1 MEHLKLKKILL
12 FSATLLALSS
22 CANRDLSYENA
33 VANSSHSSE
42 EAKKEEAKKEEAPSE
57 EAKEETKEKAPKE
70 EAKKEEAPKNI
81 GIKKEVS
88 KKNEP
93 KKVAQK
99 AETKKEKEAPKQK
112 ETPKKETPKKVETP
126 KKEAPKK
133 EEPKN
138 EAPKKEEPKNTENYS
153 FMRNNSIMTSSGL
166 YLPIVNSYSQGRLN
180 ARNKEIL
187 NWFYTVTGNKTI
199 NSNNSY
205 YLALHDY
212 PYGTRAVSSGSL
224 VFKDIN
230 GNTRTYYK
238 SHTSPVF
245 KYSSSSGPG
254 YDFADKVIYGH
265 YKNAIAIQ
273 TCINKRGDYRV
284 TIYQPR

>member
-1 MEHLKLKKILL
+1 MAGK
-12 FSATLLALSS
+12 
-22 CANRDLSYENA
+22 N
-33 VANSSHSSE
+33 
-42 EAKKEEAKKEEAPSE
+42 EAK
-57 EAKEETKEKAPKE
+57 
-70 EAKKEEAPKNI
+70 N
-81 GIKKEVS
+81 
-88 KKNEP
+88 
-93 KKVAQK
+93 
-99 AETKKEKEAPKQK
+99 EKEAPKQK
-112 ETPKKETPKKVETP
+112 EAPKKETPKKVETP

-166 YLPIVNSYSQGRLN
+166 YLPIVNSYSQGRLD

>member
-1 MEHLKLKKILL
+1 M
-12 FSATLLALSS
+12 A
-22 CANRDLSYENA
+22 R
-33 VANSSHSSE
+33 
-42 EAKKEEAKKEEAPSE
+42 
-57 EAKEETKEKAPKE
+57 
-70 EAKKEEAPKNI
+70 
-81 GIKKEVS
+81 
-88 KKNEP
+88 KNE
-93 KKVAQK
+93 A
-99 AETKKEKEAPKQK
+99 KKEKEAPKQ
-112 ETPKKETPKKVETP
+112 
-126 KKEAPKK
+126 KEAPKK

-138 EAPKKEEPKNTENYS
+138 EAPKKEEPKNEAPKKEEPKKEENYS

-166 YLPIVNSYSQGRLN
+166 YLPIVNSYSQGRLD

-212 PYGTRAVSSGSL
+212 PYCTRAVSSGSL

-238 SHTSPVF
+238 SHTSPIF

>member
-22 CANRDLSYENA
+22 CANRDSSYENA
-33 VANSSHSSE
+33 AANSSQSSE
-42 EAKKEEAKKEEAPSE
+42 EAKKEEAPNE
-57 EAKEETKEKAPKE
+57 EAKEETKEEASNE
-70 EAKKEEAPKNI
+70 EAKKEEAPRNI

-99 AETKKEKEAPKQK
+99 TESKKEKEAPKQK
-112 ETPKKETPKKVETP
+112 DAPKKESPKKVETP

-138 EAPKKEEPKNTENYS
+138 EAPKKEENYS
-153 FMRNNSIMTSSGL
+153 QMRNNSIMTSSGL
-166 YLPIVNSYSQGRLN
+166 YLPIVNSYSQGRLD

-187 NWFYTVTGNKTI
+187 NWFYAVTGNKTI

-212 PYGTRAVSSGSL
+212 PYGVKAVSSGSL

-265 YKNAIAIQ
+265 YGNAIAIQ

-284 TIYQPR
+284 IIYQPR

>member
-12 FSATLLALSS
+12 LSAALLALSS
-22 CANRDLSYENA
+22 CTKKEVTLEDASTNCPTCVID
-33 VANSSHSSE
+33 SSLFD
-42 EAKKEEAKKEEAPSE
+42 KKEEAKEEATE
-57 EAKEETKEKAPKE
+57 EAEKGK
-70 EAKKEEAPKNI
+70 APKNI
-81 GIKKEVS
+81 GITKEVS

-99 AETKKEKEAPKQK
+99 TESKKEKEAPKQK
-112 ETPKKETPKKVETP
+112 ETPKKENPKKVETP

-138 EAPKKEEPKNTENYS
+138 EAPKKEAPKKEENYS
-153 FMRNNSIMTSSGL
+153 QMRNNSIMTSSGL
-166 YLPIVNSYSQGRLN
+166 YLPIVNSYSQGRLD

-205 YLALHDY
+205 YLAIHNS

-224 VFKDIN
+224 VFKDVN

-238 SHTSPVF
+238 SYTSPVF

-254 YDFADKVIYGH
+254 YDFADNVIYGH
-265 YKNAIAIQ
+265 YGNAIAIQ
-273 TCINKRGDYRV
+273 TCINARGDYRV

>member
-22 CANRDLSYENA
+22 CT
-33 VANSSHSSE
+33 
-42 EAKKEEAKKEEAPSE
+42 KKEVTLEDAPTNCPTCVIDSSLFD
-57 EAKEETKEKAPKE
+57 
-70 EAKKEEAPKNI
+70 KKEEAPKEEATEEAEKGKAPKNL
-81 GIKKEVS
+81 GIKKEVP

-93 KKVAQK
+93 KKVTQK
-99 AETKKEKEAPKQK
+99 SEAPKQA
-112 ETPKKETPKKVETP
+112 EAPKKAEQP

-133 EEPKN
+133 EEPKKD
-138 EAPKKEEPKNTENYS
+138 APKKEENYS
-153 FMRNNSIMTSSGL
+153 QMRNNSIMTSSGL
-166 YLPIVNSYSQGRLN
+166 YLPIVNSYSQGRLD

-205 YLALHDY
+205 YLAIHNS

-224 VFKDIN
+224 TFKDVN

-238 SHTSPVF
+238 SYTSPVF
-245 KYSSSSGPG
+245 KYNSSSGPG

-265 YKNAIAIQ
+265 YGNAIVIQ
-273 TCINKRGDYRV
+273 TCINARGDYRV

>member
-22 CANRDLSYENA
+22 CT
-33 VANSSHSSE
+33 
-42 EAKKEEAKKEEAPSE
+42 KKEVTLEDASTNCPTCVIDSSLFD
-57 EAKEETKEKAPKE
+57 
-70 EAKKEEAPKNI
+70 KKEEAPKEEATEEAEKGKAPKNL

-99 AETKKEKEAPKQK
+99 TESKKEKEAPKQK
-112 ETPKKETPKKVETP
+112 ETPKKENPKKVETP

-138 EAPKKEEPKNTENYS
+138 ETPKNEAPKKEENYS
-153 FMRNNSIMTSSGL
+153 QMRNNSIMTSSGL
-166 YLPIVNSYSQGRLN
+166 YLPIVNSYSQGRLD

-205 YLALHDY
+205 YLAIHNS

-224 VFKDIN
+224 TFKDVN

-238 SHTSPVF
+238 SYTSPVF
-245 KYSSSSGPG
+245 KYNSSSGHG

-265 YKNAIAIQ
+265 YGNAIAIQ
-273 TCINKRGDYRV
+273 TCINARGDYRV
-284 TIYQPR
+284 TIYTAK

>member
-1 MEHLKLKKILL
+1 MEHSKLKKILL
-12 FSATLLALSS
+12 LSATLLALSS
-22 CANRDLSYENA
+22 CTKKEVTPPDSPTNCPTCVID
-33 VANSSHSSE
+33 SSLFTKKEEAPKEEAKE
-42 EAKKEEAKKEEAPSE
+42 EAKKEEAKEEV
-57 EAKEETKEKAPKE
+57 
-70 EAKKEEAPKNI
+70 KKEAPKNI
-81 GIKKEVS
+81 GVKKEVL

-99 AETKKEKEAPKQK
+99 NEAPKQT
-112 ETPKKETPKKVETP
+112 EAPKKATEP

-133 EEPKN
+133 EEPKK
-138 EAPKKEEPKNTENYS
+138 EAPKKEENYS
-153 FMRNNSIMTSSGL
+153 QMRNNSIMTSSGL
-166 YLPIVNSYSQGRLN
+166 YLPIVNSYSQGRLD

-205 YLALHDY
+205 YLAIHNS

-224 VFKDIN
+224 VFKDVN

-238 SHTSPVF
+238 SYTSPVF
-245 KYSSSSGPG
+245 KYSSNSGPG
-254 YDFADKVIYGH
+254 YDFADKIIYGH
-265 YKNAIAIQ
+265 YGNAIAIQ
-273 TCINKRGDYRV
+273 TCINARGDYRV

>member
-22 CANRDLSYENA
+22 CTKKEVTLEDAPTNCPTCVID
-33 VANSSHSSE
+33 SSLFD
-42 EAKKEEAKKEEAPSE
+42 KKEEVTEEAP
-57 EAKEETKEKAPKE
+57 KEETKK
-70 EAKKEEAPKNI
+70 EAPKNI
-81 GIKKEVS
+81 GIKKEVL

-93 KKVAQK
+93 KNVAQK
-99 AETKKEKEAPKQK
+99 TESKKEKEAPKQK
-112 ETPKKETPKKVETP
+112 EAPKKENPKKVETP

-133 EEPKN
+133 EEPKK
-138 EAPKKEEPKNTENYS
+138 EAPKKGEPKKEENYS
-153 FMRNNSIMTSSGL
+153 QMRNNSIMTSSGL
-166 YLPIVNSYSQGRLN
+166 YLPIVNSYSQGRLD

-205 YLALHDY
+205 YLAIHNS

-230 GNTRTYYK
+230 GNMRTYYK
-238 SHTSPVF
+238 SYTSQVF
-245 KYSSSSGPG
+245 RYQSNSGPG
-254 YDFADKVIYGH
+254 YDFADKIIYGH
-265 YKNAIAIQ
+265 YGNAIAIQ
-273 TCINKRGDYRV
+273 TCINARGDYRV

>member
-12 FSATLLALSS
+12 LSATLLALSS
-22 CANRDLSYENA
+22 CT
-33 VANSSHSSE
+33 
-42 EAKKEEAKKEEAPSE
+42 KKEVTLEDAPTNCPACVIDSSLFDKKEEAP
-57 EAKEETKEKAPKE
+57 KE
-70 EAKKEEAPKNI
+70 EATEEAEKGKAPKNI

-99 AETKKEKEAPKQK
+99 TESKKEKEAPKQK
-112 ETPKKETPKKVETP
+112 ETPKKENPKKVETP

-138 EAPKKEEPKNTENYS
+138 ETPKKEAPKKEENYS
-153 FMRNNSIMTSSGL
+153 QMRNNSIMTSSGL
-166 YLPIVNSYSQGRLN
+166 YLPIVNSYSQGRLD

-205 YLALHDY
+205 YLAIHNS

-224 VFKDIN
+224 VFKDVN

-238 SHTSPVF
+238 SYTSPVF

-265 YKNAIAIQ
+265 YGNAIAIQ
-273 TCINKRGDYRV
+273 TCINARGDYRV
-284 TIYQPR
+284 TIYTAK

>member
-22 CANRDLSYENA
+22 CANRDSSYENA
-33 VANSSHSSE
+33 VTTSSHSSE
-42 EAKKEEAKKEEAPSE
+42 ETKKEEAPNEEAKEEKKEEAPKE
-57 EAKEETKEKAPKE
+57 EAKEETKK
-70 EAKKEEAPKNI
+70 EAPKNI

-93 KKVAQK
+93 KKVAGK
-99 AETKKEKEAPKQK
+99 NEAKKEKEAPKQK
-112 ETPKKETPKKVETP
+112 EAPKKETPKKVETP

-166 YLPIVNSYSQGRLN
+166 YLPIVNSYSQGRLD

>member
-12 FSATLLALSS
+12 LSATLLALSS
-22 CANRDLSYENA
+22 CT
-33 VANSSHSSE
+33 
-42 EAKKEEAKKEEAPSE
+42 KKEVTLEDASTNCPTCVIDSSLFDKKEEAP
-57 EAKEETKEKAPKE
+57 KE
-70 EAKKEEAPKNI
+70 EATEEAEKGKAPKNI

-99 AETKKEKEAPKQK
+99 SESPKQAEAPKK
-112 ETPKKETPKKVETP
+112 AVEPKKEAP

-133 EEPKN
+133 EEPKK
-138 EAPKKEEPKNTENYS
+138 EAPKKEENYS
-153 FMRNNSIMTSSGL
+153 QMRNNSIMTSSGL
-166 YLPIVNSYSQGRLN
+166 YLPIVNSYSQGRLD

-205 YLALHDY
+205 YLAIHNS

-224 VFKDIN
+224 VFKDVN
-230 GNTRTYYK
+230 GKTNSY
-238 SHTSPVF
+238 
-245 KYSSSSGPG
+245 
-254 YDFADKVIYGH
+254 I
-265 YKNAIAIQ
+265 
-273 TCINKRGDYRV
+273 
-284 TIYQPR
+284 

>member
-12 FSATLLALSS
+12 LSATLLALSS
-22 CANRDLSYENA
+22 CT
-33 VANSSHSSE
+33 
-42 EAKKEEAKKEEAPSE
+42 KKEVTPMDSPTNCPTCVIDSSLFDKKEEAPKE
-57 EAKEETKEKAPKE
+57 EAEKGKAPKE
-70 EAKKEEAPKNI
+70 EATEEAEKGKALKNI

-99 AETKKEKEAPKQK
+99 TESKKEKEAPKQK
-112 ETPKKETPKKVETP
+112 DTPKKENPKKVETP

-138 EAPKKEEPKNTENYS
+138 EAPKKEENYS
-153 FMRNNSIMTSSGL
+153 QMRNNSIMTSSGL
-166 YLPIVNSYSQGRLN
+166 YLPIVNSYSQGRLD

-205 YLALHDY
+205 YLAIHNS

-224 VFKDIN
+224 VFKDVN

-238 SHTSPVF
+238 SYTSPVF
-245 KYSSSSGPG
+245 KYNSSSGPG

-265 YKNAIAIQ
+265 YGNAIAIQ
-273 TCINKRGDYRV
+273 TCINARGDYRV
-284 TIYQPR
+284 TIYTAK

>member
-12 FSATLLALSS
+12 LSATLLALSS
-22 CANRDLSYENA
+22 CTKKEVTLEDSPTNCPTCVID
-33 VANSSHSSE
+33 SSLFT
-42 EAKKEEAKKEEAPSE
+42 KKEEA
-57 EAKEETKEKAPKE
+57 KE
-70 EAKKEEAPKNI
+70 EAKKEEAPKEEAKKEAPKNI
-81 GIKKEVS
+81 GVKKEVL

-99 AETKKEKEAPKQK
+99 NEAPKQT
-112 ETPKKETPKKVETP
+112 EAPKKAEQP

-133 EEPKN
+133 EEPKK
-138 EAPKKEEPKNTENYS
+138 EAPKKEENYS
-153 FMRNNSIMTSSGL
+153 QMRNNSIMTSSGL
-166 YLPIVNSYSQGRLN
+166 YLPIVNSYSQGRLD

-205 YLALHDY
+205 YLAIHNS

-224 VFKDIN
+224 VFKDVN

-238 SHTSPVF
+238 SYTSPVF
-245 KYSSSSGPG
+245 KYSSNSGPG
-254 YDFADKVIYGH
+254 YDFADKIIYGH
-265 YKNAIAIQ
+265 YGNAIAIQ
-273 TCINKRGDYRV
+273 TCINARGDYRV

>member
-22 CANRDLSYENA
+22 CT
-33 VANSSHSSE
+33 
-42 EAKKEEAKKEEAPSE
+42 KKEVTLEDAHTNCPTCVIDSSLFDKKEEAP
-57 EAKEETKEKAPKE
+57 KE
-70 EAKKEEAPKNI
+70 EATEEAEKGKAPKNI

-93 KKVAQK
+93 KKVTQK
-99 AETKKEKEAPKQK
+99 TESKKEKEAPKQK
-112 ETPKKETPKKVETP
+112 ETPKKENPKKVETP

-138 EAPKKEEPKNTENYS
+138 ETPKKEAPKKEENYS
-153 FMRNNSIMTSSGL
+153 QMRNNSIMTSSGL
-166 YLPIVNSYSQGRLN
+166 YLPIVNSYSQGRLD

-205 YLALHDY
+205 YLAIHNS

-224 VFKDIN
+224 VFKDVN

-238 SHTSPVF
+238 SYTSPVF
-245 KYSSSSGPG
+245 KYNSSSGPG

-265 YKNAIAIQ
+265 YGNAIAIQ
-273 TCINKRGDYRV
+273 TCINARGDYRV
-284 TIYQPR
+284 TIYTAK

>member
-22 CANRDLSYENA
+22 CAKKEVTLEDSLTNCPTCIID
-33 VANSSHSSE
+33 SSLFD
-42 EAKKEEAKKEEAPSE
+42 KKEEVKEEARE
-57 EAKEETKEKAPKE
+57 EAPKE
-70 EAKKEEAPKNI
+70 EVKKEAPKNI
-81 GIKKEVS
+81 GIKKEVL

-99 AETKKEKEAPKQK
+99 SEAPKQA
-112 ETPKKETPKKVETP
+112 EAPKKAEQP

-133 EEPKN
+133 EEPKKEAPKK
-138 EAPKKEEPKNTENYS
+138 EAPKKEENYS
-153 FMRNNSIMTSSGL
+153 QMRNNSIMTSSGL
-166 YLPIVNSYSQGRLN
+166 YLPIVNSYSQGRLD

-205 YLALHDY
+205 YLAIHNS

-224 VFKDIN
+224 TFKDVN

-238 SHTSPVF
+238 SYTSPVF
-245 KYSSSSGPG
+245 KYNSSSGPG

-265 YKNAIAIQ
+265 YGNAIAIQ

-284 TIYQPR
+284 TIYTAK

>member
-12 FSATLLALSS
+12 LSATLLALSS
-22 CANRDLSYENA
+22 CANRDSSYENT
-33 VANSSHSSE
+33 VANSSYSSE
-42 EAKKEEAKKEEAPSE
+42 EAKKEEAPNEASNE
-57 EAKEETKEKAPKE
+57 EAKEETKEEAPKE

-88 KKNEP
+88 KKNEL
-93 KKVAQK
+93 KKVALK
-99 AETKKEKEAPKQK
+99 NEAKKEKEAPKQK
-112 ETPKKETPKKVETP
+112 EAPKKETPKKVEAP
-126 KKEAPKK
+126 KKETPKK

-138 EAPKKEEPKNTENYS
+138 EAPKKEEPKKEENYS
-153 FMRNNSIMTSSGL
+153 FMRSNSIMTSSGL
-166 YLPIVNSYSQGRLN
+166 YLPIVNSYSQGRLD

-245 KYSSSSGPG
+245 KYSSNSGPG